1 MIRPI
6 SRCLTV
12 LVSAVLV
19 TSCATSGD
27 VKSKEAL
34 VIAADFKVIK
44 PTKPKQK
51 AMLEKLPADKLSRV
65 TIQGK
70 TYYVL
75 PDRADGQAYIGG
87 PKQYQSYQQLS
98 QAKNVALEADG
109 GVTSYQRQETAAANW
124 GGRDGWD
131 GWNGVNGWSSEDG
144 QTD

>member
-1 MIRPI
+1 MNHPI
-6 SRCLTV
+6 SRCL
-12 LVSAVLV
+12 SALAAALLV
-19 TSCATSGD
+19 TSCATSSD

-44 PTKPKQK
+44 PAKPKQK
-51 AMLEKLPADKLSRV
+51 AMLEKLPADKLTRV

-87 PKQYQSYQQLS
+87 PKQYRSYQQLS

-109 GVTSYQRQETAAANW
+109 GVTTYERQETAAENW

-131 GWNGVNGWSSEDG
+131 GWNGVDGWSAEDG
-144 QTD
+144 QTN